1 MSVARTESGRSA
13 TQGNSTKSSSP
24 LSDDLVLRPFDLPA
38 ARAAGLT
45 KHGVQG
51 PLWQRTARGVY
62 AWSALDP
69 EDTMIRIQTAAEL
82 MPVGAA
88 IGGWASLFLQ
98 NTLDL
103 DGGPDM
109 RIQRTARIR
118 PTRARAGRRQSTAT
132 TGLAPVAICIGPG
145 AKIRPRPEIDVSR
158 RLLCPDDIVWVG
170 GIPCLTATRSLVD
183 LVGRQPSEDGLVSI
197 DAALRSQV
205 TQPDEIAAY
214 LREHPRVL
222 DARRIG
228 RLLGMADGASRSC
241 PETRLRWIW
250 IVEAGL
256 PRPLANPE
264 VEDQHGQLL
273 GLPDLF
279 DPDSALVGESDG
291 SQHRELHAH
300 TSDNAREEGFERHNL
315 FVVRATIVDLF
326 GRRRQLVQ
334 RLTAAYRDGCARD
347 RSRDRWVL
355 RRT

>member
-1 MSVARTESGRSA
+1 MSTPRTAPGPPLGQRS
-13 TQGNSTKSSSP
+13 STNASSP
-24 LSDDLVLRPFDLPA
+24 LPDDLVLRPFGLPA
-38 ARAAGLT
+38 ARSAGLT
-45 KHGVQG
+45 KHAVQG

-62 AWSALDP
+62 AWSAFNP
-69 EDTMIRIQTAAEL
+69 RDTMIRIQTAAEL
-82 MPVGAA
+82 LPVGAA

-103 DGGPDM
+103 DGGPEM

-118 PTRARAGRRQSTAT
+118 PTRAHTGRTQSSAT
-132 TGLAPVAICIGPG
+132 TTLAPVAICVGPG

-170 GIPCLTATRSLVD
+170 GIPCLGATRSLVD
-183 LVGRQPSEDGLVSI
+183 LVGRQPSEEGLVSI
-197 DAALRSQV
+197 DAVLRSQA

-214 LREHPRVL
+214 LREHPRVF

-250 IVEAGL
+250 IVDAGL

-300 TSDNAREEGFERHNL
+300 TADNAREEGFERHNL

-326 GRRRQLVQ
+326 SRRRQLVQ
-334 RLTAAYRDGCARD
+334 RLKAAYRDGCARD
-347 RSRDRWVL
+347 RSRDRWLL
-355 RRT
+355 RGP

>member
-1 MSVARTESGRSA
+1 MTNGAAALFMLKAYRHTTIYFGD
-13 TQGNSTKSSSP
+13 TP
-24 LSDDLVLRPFDLPA
+24 LVLRPFDLPA

-45 KHGVQG
+45 KHAVQG

-62 AWSALDP
+62 TWSALDP

-82 MPVGAA
+82 LPVGAA

-103 DGGPDM
+103 DGGPEM
-109 RIQRTARIR
+109 RIRRTARIR
-118 PTRARAGRRQSTAT
+118 PTRARAGAGRTQSTGT
-132 TGLAPVAICIGPG
+132 TTLAPVAICVGPG

-158 RLLCPDDIVWVG
+158 RALCPDDIVWVG
-170 GIPCLTATRSLVD
+170 AIPCLGATRSLVD
-183 LVGRQPSEDGLVSI
+183 LVGRQPSEEGLVSI
-197 DAALRSQV
+197 DAALRSQA

-222 DARRIG
+222 DARRIW

-241 PETRLRWIW
+241 PETRMRWIW

-256 PRPLANPE
+256 PRPLANPD

-300 TSDNAREEGFERHNL
+300 TSDNAREEGFERHNMV
-315 FVVRATIVDLF
+315 VVRATIVDLF
-326 GRRRQLVQ
+326 SRRRQLVH
-334 RLTAAYRDGCARD
+334 RLKAAYRDGCARD

-355 RRT
+355 RSP